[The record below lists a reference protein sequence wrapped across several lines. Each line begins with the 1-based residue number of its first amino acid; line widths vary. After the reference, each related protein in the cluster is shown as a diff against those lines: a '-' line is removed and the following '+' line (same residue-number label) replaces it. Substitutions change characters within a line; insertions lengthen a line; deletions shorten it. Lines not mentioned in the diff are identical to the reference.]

1 MAVDGPTKTS
11 ECPPQQFYALGD
23 ALEVSCTVRM
33 YPEPDVQRWQWGVN
47 GDHLDIGAGDKTWDD
62 RVTTAVEKV
71 GARAYALRNRRRH
84 SVLLALC
91 VVS

>member
-33 YPEPDVQRWQWGVN
+33 YPAPDVQRWQWGTN
-47 GDHLDIGAGDKTWDD
+47 GDHLDIGDATWDD
-62 RVTTAVEKV
+62 RLTTAVEKV
-71 GARAYALRNRRRH
+71 RVRVHARAYALRD
-84 SVLLALC
+84 
-91 VVS
+91 